1 MSILPRAHRPAPQ
14 PSGRKESD
22 VAIKSGL
29 AAVILAVVT
38 LMQACGGAEAQT
50 ATKEVAVQRVSY
62 PQILGPAVG
71 PYSDGVKHNGFL
83 YLAGLSAVGT
93 PQQGRPVPEQI
104 DRILT
109 TIEAIAA
116 AERTSLRSL
125 VKVTIYV
132 TSLDDIQGIRETL
145 FRHYG
150 TNLPASSLVKVA
162 GLFAPDVNAEIEAV
176 FAVQP

>member
-1 MSILPRAHRPAPQ
+1 MRVPYQTFHPRFKTSRQ
-14 PSGRKESD
+14 SD
-22 VAIKSGL
+22 RHIARACLITAS
-29 AAVILAVVT
+29 LAVAA

-50 ATKEVAVQRVSY
+50 SNKEISVQRVSY

-83 YLAGLSAVGT
+83 YLAGLSAIGT

-116 AERTSLRSL
+116 AEQTSLKSL

-132 TSLDDIQGIRETL
+132 TSLDDIKGIRETL
-145 FRHYG
+145 FKHYG
-150 TNLPASSLVKVA
+150 ANLPASSLVKVA
-162 GLFAPDVNAEIEAV
+162 GLFAPDLSAEIEAV
-176 FAVQP
+176 FAIQP